1 MYIDIENK
9 QKYKEKEKERERSHK
24 RKTLLFSTTS
34 CIFFDFSNNDVLMIS
49 TVVGVGRN
57 NQK

>member
-9 QKYKEKEKERERSHK
+9 QKYKEKERERSHK
-24 RKTLLFSTTS
+24 CKTFLFSTTT
-34 CIFFDFSNNDVLMIS
+34 CIFFDFSNNDVLMIL